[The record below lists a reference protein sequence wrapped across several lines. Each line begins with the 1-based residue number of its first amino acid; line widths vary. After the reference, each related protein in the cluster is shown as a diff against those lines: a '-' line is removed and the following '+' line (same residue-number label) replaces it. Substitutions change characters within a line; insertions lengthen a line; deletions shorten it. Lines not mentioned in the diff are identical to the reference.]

1 MLFIGC
7 ICIISA
13 SFGAIIGKWLAG
25 KKITAANAINNYQ
38 REVYV
43 IVSAI
48 VVIFSALFLINS
60 LKLNDSIFNIILIYV
75 AEYINYL
82 VLALGCFSLGLLV
95 LLEWEGRRDRQRLR
109 EMLIA
114 VFTIMLAISIIIHY
128 SLPVNALVGNPK
140 IADGI
145 VLQTTRYTCAP
156 ASIAT
161 LANLMGIQPP
171 LTEKDVVAMTNTNKF
186 GTSVLA
192 EIRTMEKL
200 GMSPQYK
207 RGLNITD
214 LINNNKLA
222 ILHVN
227 EPIRGKKMNHAIALL
242 GINPNEQTVTV
253 GNPIYGIQIKTFEE
267 MEDYWTGDAV
277 FVNHSRNNRI
287 FDQ

>member
-1 MLFIGC
+1 MLFITS
-7 ICIISA
+7 ICVIYII
-13 SFGAIIGKWLAG
+13 FGAIIGKWLAAKG
-25 KKITAANAINNYQ
+25 ITASNAINNYQ
-38 REVYV
+38 KQSY
-43 IVSAI
+43 IVFSTIVAI
-48 VVIFSALFLINS
+48 IVAIIIIDR
-60 LKLNDSIFNIILIYV
+60 LKLTDNFSNLILMYV
-75 AEYINYL
+75 AEYTNYL
-82 VLALGCFSLGLLV
+82 VLALGSFSLGLLV
-95 LLEWEGRRDRQRLR
+95 LLEWDGRRDRQRLR